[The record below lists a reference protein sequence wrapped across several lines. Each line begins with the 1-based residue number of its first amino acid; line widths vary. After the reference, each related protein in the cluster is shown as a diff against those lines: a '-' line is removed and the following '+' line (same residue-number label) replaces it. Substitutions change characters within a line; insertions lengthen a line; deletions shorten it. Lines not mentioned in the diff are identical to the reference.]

1 MKDFA
6 KNNIV
11 VVSICLFM
19 FLFYLFFLLKP
30 AFLFEEDGSIR
41 HFGIGNY
48 KKTIF
53 PVWLFSILLGI
64 ICYLVVL
71 FYIRF

>member
-1 MKDFA
+1 MKDFV
-6 KNNIV
+6 KNNMV
-11 VVSICLFM
+11 VVSIGLFM
-19 FLFYLFFLLKP
+19 FLFFSIYLTKP
-30 AFLFEEDGSIR
+30 TFLFEEDGSIR

-64 ICYLVVL
+64 VCYLVVL